1 MRVRVRVRVR
11 VRGCLC
17 RMVNNGVAPALNA
30 TCAHVGSFFVLVR
43 VWVRVRV
50 RASIEI
56 TFCVRLP
63 YLIGT

>member
-43 VWVRVRV
+43 
-50 RASIEI
+50 ASIEV